1 MGSCITKKSNKIK
14 KEQAPIDLPPPPYK
28 PPPETD
34 LLYIITTHFN
44 PAKYVRRIQ
53 LHQEFCSRFSDNPS
67 IVVVTVECAFE
78 DQAFQV
84 TIPNNAPYHIQVR
97 SNSRLWIKE
106 CLMNIALNSL
116 KTDNKFLQHCKYVA
130 WIDDDIEFSDP
141 FFLTKLKKSLSEYT
155 VVQMFNQAYFL
166 DANQNLLETFIS
178 FGFYYATKNLNIAPN
193 QYGHPGYAWAT
204 TKENILAMGEFYD
217 CGILGNGDKH
227 MAGAFIGKSDEE
239 GFLLK
244 HFPMSEGYKTSLKQ
258 WQDRVYPIFK
268 GKLGFVDM
276 EIRHHWHG
284 SKDDRQYMYR
294 WKILMEHQFNPLTDL
309 VKENG
314 IYRLK
319 NHQKALEKEIYD
331 FFKGRNEDTKVNEEY
346 FDEKIPLEGN
356 NWKKNE
362 QILVKFDKKVEKNS
376 KTKENNMKEKK
387 YKEKEEKKEML
398 YDDFDENSVKKG
410 DKTAQ
415 IFKENPEKNATYIMF
430 YPTTENEAQK
440 IEKNGFKNFGE
451 NVNLFKNFEDAKNH
465 TLNSNIKE
473 PVVVKV
479 LMKVGNNSFKLVG
492 EEKKKVMVNKE
503 TIVYKKSVYLFES
516 KKRKKS
522 SSGSS
527 NY

>member
-1 MGSCITKKSNKIK
+1 MGCCITKKSNKIK
-14 KEQAPIDLPPPPYK
+14 KVQAPINLHPVPSK

-44 PAKYVRRIQ
+44 PAAYSRRIQ

-67 IVVVTVECAFE
+67 IVIITVECAFE
-78 DQAFQV
+78 NQPYQV
-84 TIPNNAPYHIQVR
+84 TIPNNTPYHIQVR

-106 CLMNIALNSL
+106 CLMNIALNNL
-116 KTDNKFLQHCKYVA
+116 KTDHKFLQNCKYVA
-130 WIDDDIEFSDP
+130 WVDDDIEFSDP

-178 FGFYYATKNLNIAPN
+178 FGFYYATTNLNLAPN

-294 WKILMEHQFNPLTDL
+294 WKILMEYQFNPLSDL

-319 NHQKALEKEIYD
+319 ENKKTLEKEIYG

-346 FDEKIPLEGN
+346 FDERIPLEGN
-356 NWKKNE
+356 NWKKTE
-362 QILVKFDKKVEKNS
+362 QILVKFDNKVEKNI
-376 KTKENNMKEKK
+376 KTKENNDKVKKHKKIKEKF
-387 YKEKEEKKEML
+387 L
-398 YDDFDENSVKKG
+398 DDFDENSAKKG
-410 DKTAQ
+410 EKSAQ
-415 IFKENPEKNATYIMF
+415 ILKENPEKNATYIMF
-430 YPTTENEAQK
+430 YPTTESEAQK

-451 NVNLFKNFEDAKNH
+451 NVNLFKNFEDAKNY
-465 TLNSNIKE
+465 TLNNNINE
-473 PVVVKV
+473 PVVVKA
-479 LMKVGNNSFKLVG
+479 LMKVGDDSSKLVG
-492 EEKKKVMVNKE
+492 EDKKKVMVNKE
-503 TIVYKKSVYLFES
+503 KISYKKSVYLFES
-516 KKRKKS
+516 KKKKKS
-522 SSGSS
+522 SSASS